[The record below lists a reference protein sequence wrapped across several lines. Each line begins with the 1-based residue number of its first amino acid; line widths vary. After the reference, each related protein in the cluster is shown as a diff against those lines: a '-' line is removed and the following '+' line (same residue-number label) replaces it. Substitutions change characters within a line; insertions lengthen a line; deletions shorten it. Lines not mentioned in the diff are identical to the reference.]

1 MDTSLLTKSPAPAKI
16 SRTGGLRT
24 GGLTV
29 AQAAGELGYGEAS
42 FRNKISQGTVV
53 VERIGRNLRIF
64 REDNR
69 QLWKDREALG
79 FAQSPQVA
87 GQEEGN

>member
-1 MDTSLLTKSPAPAKI
+1 MDTSLLTKSPSLAKI
-16 SRTGGLRT
+16 PRK

-29 AQAAGELGYGEAS
+29 AQAAEELGYGEAS

-64 REDNR
+64 REDNI
-69 QLWKDREALG
+69 QLWEEREALG
-79 FAQSPQVA
+79 LTRNSALTSQ
-87 GQEEGN
+87 QEAT